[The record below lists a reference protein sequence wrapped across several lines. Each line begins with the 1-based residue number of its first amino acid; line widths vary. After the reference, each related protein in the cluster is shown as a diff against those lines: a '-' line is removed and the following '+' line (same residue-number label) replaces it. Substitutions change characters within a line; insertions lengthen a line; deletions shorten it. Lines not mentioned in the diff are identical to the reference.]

1 MSSRQRRNSC
11 AAADEAGM
19 SELISWLAILAG
31 GLLVTVELVVFTA
44 LFTIM
49 LSAVLAICS
58 LSPWRLVRAL
68 AGLYVDLMRSIPLLA
83 LLMFLDYGLGRI
95 AAGLGVSAFWLV
107 VAGLTMSESAYLG
120 EIYRGGL
127 LAIPESQWEAAA
139 SLGLRWPSIVGRVV
153 LPQALP
159 AAIPSTLNLLIGI
172 IKDSSLASLVAVGE
186 VTLVATILVSQT
198 FEPMQVYLVLALLY
212 LILIVPLS
220 LLARWVEARVGS
232 GFGSATDSR
241 GPMDPHAASL
251 RAA

>member
-1 MSSRQRRNSC
+1 
-11 AAADEAGM
+11 M
-19 SELISWLAILAG
+19 SELVAWFAILAG
-31 GLLVTVELVVFTA
+31 GLVVTLELIICTA
-44 LFTIM
+44 LFTIV
-49 LSAVLAICS
+49 LSAALAICS
-58 LSPWRLVRAL
+58 ISPWRFVRVLVS
-68 AGLYVDLMRSIPLLA
+68 LYADLMRSIPLLA
-83 LLMFLDYGLGRI
+83 LLIFLYYGLGRI
-95 AAGLGVSAFWLV
+95 AVGLGVSAFWLV

-139 SLGLRWPSIVGRVV
+139 SIGLGWPSTIRLVV

-159 AAIPSTLNLLIGI
+159 AAIPSTLNMLISI
-172 IKDSSLASLVAVGE
+172 IKDSSLASLVAVAE

-232 GFGSATDSR
+232 GLSAADDR
-241 GPMDPHAASL
+241 PVAVEPHPTLLPEA
-251 RAA
+251 